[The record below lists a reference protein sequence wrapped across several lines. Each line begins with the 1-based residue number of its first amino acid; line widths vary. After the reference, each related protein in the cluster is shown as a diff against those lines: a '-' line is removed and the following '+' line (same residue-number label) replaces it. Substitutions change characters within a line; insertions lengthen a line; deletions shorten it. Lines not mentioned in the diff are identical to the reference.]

1 MAATFRMNLVALVR
15 EHLVEAH
22 LNILRSLRTT
32 LVTLVEALMSPKV
45 GAPCKASCSRPSS
58 APQSLHNGYH
68 RRPWEPKA
76 QHHRVCESK
85 APPGQR
91 APTGP
96 KSAVIALTVATTNCS
111 PPACVS
117 RSPTCRIERHS
128 RVRGITTPATAQIS
142 ARARSLDVEIRA
154 LCNRARS
161 PSSGLWSP
169 ISPAHRNLPASSEPL
184 RIALR
189 EVEALAAPPPLSGVL
204 APSGTDR
211 AMPRA
216 ATTAS
221 SQEGRLTRSRR
232 DTSHGHTAAD
242 AIRNVLA
249 ESPRPWNAAEIISAI
264 ERTGALAGLRDP
276 ATAIRVALR
285 RMVERGEVLRVG
297 RGSYQAASTT
307 PRPVPTEELD
317 LGMSVFGHPPEDTMD
332 DQKEDEL

>member
-1 MAATFRMNLVALVR
+1 
-15 EHLVEAH
+15 
-22 LNILRSLRTT
+22 
-32 LVTLVEALMSPKV
+32 MSPKV

-58 APQSLHNGYH
+58 APQSRHNGYH

-169 ISPAHRNLPASSEPL
+169 ISPAHRNLPASSEPSYSATL
-184 RIALR
+184 LGLPECRGTPHGRFDEATAALKVISDVMASRSATLRLPDRIAWTLQILPRADTPLVSEDVQQAIVGHIRMCRADPHSSRACAACSMPSARCSRDSLSFDRVHRPGGLPHDRR
-189 EVEALAAPPPLSGVL
+189 ERTPGRRQGARRGAGISLAESALAAP
-204 APSGTDR
+204 R
-211 AMPRA
+211 A
-216 ATTAS
+216 S
-221 SQEGRLTRSRR
+221 FGGWEF
-232 DTSHGHTAAD
+232 
-242 AIRNVLA
+242 
-249 ESPRPWNAAEIISAI
+249 SPFFQGNEANSC
-264 ERTGALAGLRDP
+264 
-276 ATAIRVALR
+276 
-285 RMVERGEVLRVG
+285 
-297 RGSYQAASTT
+297 SNS
-307 PRPVPTEELD
+307 
-317 LGMSVFGHPPEDTMD
+317 
-332 DQKEDEL
+332 